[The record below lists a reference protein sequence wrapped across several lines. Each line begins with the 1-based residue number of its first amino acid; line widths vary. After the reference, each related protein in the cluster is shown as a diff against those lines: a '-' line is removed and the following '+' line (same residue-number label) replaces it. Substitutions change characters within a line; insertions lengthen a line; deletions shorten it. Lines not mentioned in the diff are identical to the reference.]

1 MNAPADKKRDR
12 AFWGYAEGIISVIIN
27 TLLFVMKYAV
37 GIAAHSIAI
46 IADAWHT
53 LSDSLTSLVVIVGF
67 KISAKKPDRKHPF
80 GHGRA
85 ELISA
90 VIIATL
96 LGSVGFNFLVEAVN
110 RLCRHETAVYHLW
123 AFILFIFSAGLK
135 EWLARFSIA
144 LGKRIKAQS
153 LLADGWHH
161 RSDAVASALILLG
174 MLANKYIW
182 WIDGVMGIMVSLLI
196 FYAAYDILRTA
207 VSSLIGEEPEK
218 ELVAAVK
225 QVVAGNGISVEKT
238 HHLHLH
244 RYGEHQELTFHLTLS
259 SGISLKEAHAIA
271 DRLEKTIKRELNIE
285 STIHLEP
292 LKENR
297 ENSAL

>member
-1 MNAPADKKRDR
+1 MNTSSDKKRDR

-27 TLLFVMKYAV
+27 TVFFVMKYAV
-37 GIAAHSIAI
+37 GIATHSIAI

-67 KISAKKPDRKHPF
+67 KVSARKPDKKHPF

-96 LGSVGFNFLVEAVN
+96 LASVGFNFLVEAVN
-110 RLCRHETAVYHLW
+110 RLCRHETAEYHLS
-123 AFILFIFSAGLK
+123 AFILFIFSAGIK
-135 EWLARFSIA
+135 EWLARFSIT

-174 MLANKYIW
+174 MLANRYIW

-244 RYGEHQELTFHLTLS
+244 RYGEHLELTFHLTLL

-285 STIHLEP
+285 STIHIEP